1 MINNDLLHNMKLT
14 YPPYF
19 EPKLIEEIEGSKFLS
34 AEKGFTL
41 LNTGED
47 IFGIPLVISGKLL
60 LVSEDESGKQLLLYE
75 INPGESCI
83 LSITASLNHKPS
95 EARAILSEDSEM
107 IILDSRAVKDWVN
120 KYEGFRKFIFELY
133 QKRLSDLLHLVDAI
147 SFKNIDSRLEEYL
160 HQKADK
166 NLEINRTHQQIADSL
181 GTAREVISRLL
192 KEMENKKLIKLTR
205 GKIIL
210 IH

>member
-1 MINNDLLHNMKLT
+1 
-14 YPPYF
+14 
-19 EPKLIEEIEGSKFLS
+19 
-34 AEKGFTL
+34 
-41 LNTGED
+41 
-47 IFGIPLVISGKLL
+47 
-60 LVSEDESGKQLLLYE
+60 
-75 INPGESCI
+75 
-83 LSITASLNHKPS
+83 
-95 EARAILSEDSEM
+95 
-107 IILDSRAVKDWVN
+107 VN